1 MLDFTKH
8 FATRLTR
15 LATPQAER
23 IPGTSQVPN
32 SAGGYAWPVDKW
44 TRFDRFLIFG
54 SERGT
59 YYIRERTLTIEN
71 ATNARECITEDGPR
85 AVRRI
90 VEISAAG
97 RAPSNDPALFAL
109 AMCAGLGNDATR
121 AMALEALPEVART
134 GTHLFHFLQY
144 VRGSADGGVESGAPS
159 GAGTPRSRH
168 RPSRT
173 RSPSTR
179 RGTGGR
185 TATLCVSPTRR
196 RPPSRTTCCFAMRR
210 RGGTAYWSWTG

>member
-1 MLDFTKH
+1 MLDFTTH
-8 FATRLTR
+8 FSTRLTR

-23 IPGTSQVPN
+23 IPGTNQVPN

-59 YYIRERTLTIEN
+59 YYIRERTLTVEN
-71 ATNARECITEDGPR
+71 ATNARECITDDGPR

-97 RAPSNDPALFAL
+97 RAPSNDPALFEL
-109 AMCAGLGNDATR
+109 AMCAGLGNDATH

-144 VRGSADGGVESGAPS
+144 VPHSAGGDVECVAPS
-159 GAGTPRSRH
+159 DVGTRRSRR

-173 RSPSTR
+173 RSANPR

-196 RPPSRTTCCFAMRR
+196 RPPSRTTCCSVTRR
-210 RGGTAYWSWTG
+210 RGGTACWSWTG